1 VFDRNRQQAATAEE
15 HFRAAIDLWKAG
27 EAANP
32 IAGHDAD
39 ARRAAG
45 AYAAAGAAFYLAER
59 DYEELLRVKFPQSL
73 DFSQPRPGHS
83 AQRRAAVARKL
94 ADSQKRFTSYIEEKT
109 RLLEKTRTRY
119 LDVFKLRQA
128 QWTIA
133 AAGRVGQL
141 YQDFAGQL
149 YTAEIPRDLPDT
161 DAWGNHPRDL
171 YCNALEDKAAPIEAK
186 AVEAYRACLT
196 AATQQ
201 SWYNNWSR
209 ACERELNQL
218 RPVEFPVASEVK
230 PEAGY
235 VPVSMAP
242 ASLSTV
248 E

>member
-1 VFDRNRQQAATAEE
+1 M
-15 HFRAAIDLWKAG
+15 
-27 EAANP
+27 
-32 IAGHDAD
+32 
-39 ARRAAG
+39 
-45 AYAAAGAAFYLAER
+45 
-59 DYEELLRVKFPQSL
+59 
-73 DFSQPRPGHS
+73 RP
-83 AQRRAAVARKL
+83 
-94 ADSQKRFTSYIEEKT
+94 
-109 RLLEKTRTRY
+109 
-119 LDVFKLRQA
+119 
-128 QWTIA
+128 
-133 AAGRVGQL
+133 RVGQAL
-141 YQDFAGQL
+141 
-149 YTAEIPRDLPDT
+149 RDRGRLD
-161 DAWGNHPRDL
+161 
-171 YCNALEDKAAPIEAK
+171 E